1 MLDSALRNQLAKK
14 LRDIHADIEAAEIPP
29 RIARLLGEP
38 PDDRPP
44 RAPPVN
50 EFLGVTTNLLKKL
63 KRQSDTS
70 HEIEPPTPSLPKQR
84 PRPSQGLREKVGG
97 PAINLCPAVAR
108 MGDFCPTGT

>member
-70 HEIEPPTPSLPKQR
+70 HEIEPPTPSLR
-84 PRPSQGLREKVGG
+84 SRSQNRRGRCSVSVLQSNDPGR
-97 PAINLCPAVAR
+97 AR
-108 MGDFCPTGT
+108 V